1 MQCPQQS
8 FDVDGANI
16 ISSASQVKKK
26 KKSDI

>member
-26 KKSDI
+26 KSDI